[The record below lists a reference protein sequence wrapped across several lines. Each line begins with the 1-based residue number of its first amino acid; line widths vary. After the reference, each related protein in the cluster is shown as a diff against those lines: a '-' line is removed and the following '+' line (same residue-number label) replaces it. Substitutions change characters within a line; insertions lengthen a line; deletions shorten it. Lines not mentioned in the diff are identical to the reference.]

1 VRTLYLSAGTHATR
15 HGITTQ
21 VLDAIGRAG
30 VVEDARQH
38 SNKEIAIRFALPAG
52 GVPKL
57 RRELSELALRL
68 SESSSAELASAA
80 ETEPAAG
87 WLVVTFAHNEPD
99 LRITAP
105 AVPG

>member
-1 VRTLYLSAGTHATR
+1 MHISHSAIESR
-15 HGITTQ
+15 L
-21 VLDAIGRAG
+21 VELRA
-30 VVEDARQH
+30 AH
-38 SNKEIAIRFALPAG
+38 AG

-68 SESSSAELASAA
+68 SESSSAEFASAA